1 MTDRNLPSSNRPASE
16 TLRKKIMVE
25 LESRMMTARDLS
37 KRLRATE
44 KEILG
49 HLEHVAKSVRPPK
62 RLIIAPSFCNQ
73 CQFTFSDRRKFS
85 SPSRCPQCRHEG
97 ISPPAFRIEGARKG
111 RADPT

>member
-44 KEILG
+44 KD
-49 HLEHVAKSVRPPK
+49 HRTS
-62 RLIIAPSFCNQ
+62 
-73 CQFTFSDRRKFS
+73 
-85 SPSRCPQCRHEG
+85 
-97 ISPPAFRIEGARKG
+97 GARG
-111 RADPT
+111 EERAAAEAADHRPFFL